1 MYMSASAKR
10 ALIFP
15 SYVVRSITAVAFPL
29 SAGVMMMSS
38 ACFRLLMAFCSAG
51 ERLVWGGL
59 ALAKHP
65 VILVLASCASAD
77 PILLRPPSTA
87 ATMSGT
93 GILLGAGAK
102 FRPFASTSPPCD
114 LDKDVPMA
122 TVTLPYIRHLS
133 ECIRRILTPLGIRTC
148 FRPHC
153 TLRQS
158 LVRVKDPTP
167 APQRTG
173 VVYRIPCGNCL
184 KVYIGQT
191 SRTLKHRLTEHKRAL
206 RSGEAVQSAVA
217 EHAMEEDH
225 TIKWEDAEVVD
236 HNPRYRQ
243 RCTLEAWHI
252 RTERHKM
259 NRDEG
264 SLPGVYNPLVHLYT
278 PS

>member
-1 MYMSASAKR
+1 MSVARTLLHR
-10 ALIFP
+10 AEKICTDVP
-15 SYVVRSITAVAFPL
+15 DREKEKKHVAQALHNNGYPG
-29 SAGVMMMSS
+29 S
-38 ACFRLLMAFCSAG
+38 
-51 ERLVWGGL
+51 LVARDW
-59 ALAKHP
+59 HP
-65 VILVLASCASAD
+65 
-77 PILLRPPSTA
+77 
-87 ATMSGT
+87 
-93 GILLGAGAK
+93 
-102 FRPFASTSPPCD
+102 STSPLCNPD
-114 LDKDVPMA
+114 EDVPKA

-133 ECIRRILTPLGIRTC
+133 ECIRRILSPLGIRTC

-173 VVYRIPCGNCL
+173 VVYRIPCGNCP

-206 RSGEAVQSAVA
+206 RLGEAAQSAVA

-236 HNPRYRQ
+236 HNHRYRQ

-264 SLPGVYNPLVHLYT
+264 PLPGVYKPTYPPLHTLLIIRLCHCMLAYFSYFIFHYT
-278 PS
+278 SISHHS